1 MVTDGDHKL
10 TITMSDE
17 VYLRI
22 RQALQVRLLSG
33 SAYGLV
39 DALAA
44 KVIDAIEHG
53 QTELVLD
60 KVKKEPI

>member
-1 MVTDGDHKL
+1 MVTDGDRKL

-17 VYLRI
+17 VYRRI

-33 SAYGLV
+33 AAYGLV

-44 KVIDAIEHG
+44 KVIDTIEKG
-53 QTELVLD
+53 QTELTLD
-60 KVKKEPI
+60 KVKKEPT